1 MVSIGVKELKVKKT
15 FKIFVSVF
23 VSFVILNAVCF
34 FYYNV
39 PVHYESKTNSTDYV
53 WERSKFY
60 SRGTEGFSWGRTDA
74 NGFNNMS
81 ADNAISPEILIMGT
95 SHTEA
100 FNVAQNENYSYL
112 LGEYAGLNGIDM
124 KVYNIGISGHRIDT
138 VLNNFENALKE
149 FKPQKYVVIE
159 VTTTELTLEEINQI
173 LEGNVKKNHSTAN
186 PLLVYLQKIPF
197 VRCVYSQIDKMGIEI
212 RLPTLKKEQPQSNR
226 ESFHNDDIYEEYETA
241 LNSLVEQI
249 GDIAKEYGVKL
260 IILYNADLK
269 INKNGIVAQSQTS
282 KKSKMFEEACRNN
295 GIVFV
300 DMFDAFAEN
309 YNETYHLPHGF
320 SNTAVGKGHLNKYG
334 HKVIAKEL
342 YELVLNLEGQNKFVE

>member
-1 MVSIGVKELKVKKT
+1 MKVKKT
-15 FKIFVSVF
+15 LKIFVSVF
-23 VSFVILNAVCF
+23 VSFVILNVVCF

-60 SRGTEGFSWGRTDA
+60 SRGTEGFSWGRTDD
-74 NGFNNMS
+74 NGFNNIS

-112 LGEYAGLNGIDM
+112 LGEYARLHGNDM
-124 KVYNIGISGHRIDT
+124 KVYNIGISGHRIAT
-138 VLNNFENALKE
+138 VLNNFGNALKE
-149 FKPQKYVVIE
+149 FKPEKYVVIE

-173 LEGNVKKNHSTAN
+173 SEGNVKKNHSTAN

-212 RLPTLKKEQPQSNR
+212 KLPTFKKNQSQSNI
-226 ESFHNDDIYEEYETA
+226 ESFYDDDIYKEYETA
-241 LNSLVEQI
+241 LNSLMEQI
-249 GDIAKEYGVKL
+249 GDVSKEYGVKL
-260 IILYNADLK
+260 IIFHNSDLE
-269 INKNGIVAQSQTS
+269 INKNGTVVQTQIS
-282 KKSKMFEEACRNN
+282 KKSKMFEDACRKN

-300 DMFDAFAEN
+300 DMYNAFAKN

-320 SNTAVGKGHLNKYG
+320 SNTAVGEGHLNKYG
-334 HKVIAKEL
+334 HGVIAKEL
-342 YELVLNLEGQNKFVE
+342 YELVLNLEGQNKDVE